1 MKKKIFFWI
10 LIQFVFVACISQTPD
25 QLLNNWSAKSPIEKI
40 YLHLDRENYIAG
52 ETVWFKA
59 YLYSDYQPDTISTSV
74 YVELLNKASAII
86 SRKVLP
92 VFLGNTN
99 GQIELPDSLL
109 TGNYTIRAYTL
120 TMMNQD
126 PAFLYKKN
134 VFIYGQKDKSGNSA
148 VRISEN
154 LQIEFF
160 PEGGNLVSGVTNTI
174 AFKATDSGGL
184 PLDIKGVLRS
194 EKKEITSFVSYHDG
208 MGMFELMPLAGE
220 KYYVEIDEDTSHKK
234 YYLPEQTDKGI
245 ALSIIPHPQ
254 GNFFEIRQK
263 RDDLAFI
270 ASYMIGQMQ
279 HHVVFKQEFHGNS
292 EQMQG
297 VINTQNLNSGILQV
311 TIFNKDNAPLAER
324 LCFVDNKEYLQE
336 AKLIADTLDFKAR
349 QKNHFSIVFKDTI
362 QANISVSVSDAEL
375 LSSSVRTDNIFS
387 SLLLTSDLKGYVYN
401 PAYYFADTNDS
412 VKTALD
418 LLMMTNGWRRFKWTE
433 SAKKVFPS
441 AKDNRYITLSGKVNI
456 RGTKK
461 PFADKQVLLMIM
473 GTIRKRSPHL
483 LQTDN
488 QGKFFIDSLLFFDKN
503 RLLFTDIR
511 GKKSQYIDVALDA
524 DSLHKIISLP
534 HSEGI
539 NTQVVVGNYFTKW
552 QMDYDA
558 ILKAEGLMLE
568 AVTVKVHRKSAME
581 ELQER
586 YTTGLF
592 GGNASS
598 AIDLVNNPEETTP
611 YQNVFEYLQ
620 FRVPGLQIFRDGLD
634 YSIFYRQ
641 VATVSSM
648 GNIPMTLFLDEVET
662 DASFISAIPA
672 NQIALVKI
680 FSSFAGAA
688 GNAPGA
694 VLAIYTKKGADYVSS
709 SGFANLSFYNGYS
722 VIKEFYS
729 PDYKL
734 KQNEDKPDTRIT
746 LAWRP
751 DIFVNAANA
760 RIPVAFYNNDRTK
773 KYKVVVEGIT
783 VSGKIICI
791 EKTISPGH
799 KGF

>member
-1 MKKKIFFWI
+1 MLLFLCVVMLGK
-10 LIQFVFVACISQTPD
+10 VSAQTQKPED
-25 QLLNNWSAKSPIEKI
+25 WLNIWSKKSPIEKI

-52 ETVWFKA
+52 ETIWFKA
-59 YLYSDYQPDTISTSV
+59 YLYSDYQPDTISTSL
-74 YVELLNKASAII
+74 YVELLNTSFETIN
-86 SRKVLP
+86 RKVLP
-92 VFLGNTN
+92 VFLGNTI

-109 TGNYTIRAYTL
+109 TGNYIIRAYTL

-126 PAFLYKKN
+126 PAFLYKKSIL
-134 VFIYGQKDKSGNSA
+134 IYGQKDKAGNSA
-148 VRISEN
+148 GRISEN
-154 LQIEFF
+154 LRIDFF
-160 PEGGNLVSGVTNTI
+160 PEGGNLISGVTNTI

-184 PLDIKGVLRS
+184 PLDIKGVVRS
-194 EKKEITSFVSYHDG
+194 EKSEVTFFRSYHDG

-220 KYYVEIDEDTSHKK
+220 KYYVEIDKDTLHKK
-234 YYLPEQTDKGI
+234 YYLPEQADKGI

-263 RDDLAFI
+263 TNDPAFI

-279 HHVVFKQEFHGNS
+279 HHVVFKQEFQGNN
-292 EQMQG
+292 EQLQG

-311 TIFNKDNAPLAER
+311 TIFNKNDAPLAER
-324 LCFVDNKEYLQE
+324 LCFVDNKEYLQQAE
-336 AKLIADTLDFKAR
+336 LITDTLDFTAR

-362 QANISVSVSDAEL
+362 QANISVSVTDAEL
-375 LSSSVRTDNIFS
+375 LSSSGKTDNIFS
-387 SLLLTSDLKGYVYN
+387 SLLLTSDLKGYVHN
-401 PAYYFADTNDS
+401 PAYYFANTNDS

-418 LLMMTNGWRRFKWTE
+418 LLMMTNGWRRFKWME
-433 SAKKVFPS
+433 LAKQAFSSAG
-441 AKDNRYITLSGKVNI
+441 DNRYITLSGKVNI

-483 LQTDN
+483 LQTDD

-511 GKKSQYIDVALDA
+511 GKKSQYIDVTLDA
-524 DSLHKIISLP
+524 DSLHKIFSLP
-534 HSEGI
+534 QPEGI
-539 NTQVVVGNYFTKW
+539 NTQASGRDYFSKW

-568 AVTVKVHRKSAME
+568 GVTVKVHKKSAME
-581 ELQER
+581 ELQEK

-592 GGNASS
+592 AGDASR
-598 AIDLVNNPEETTP
+598 AIDLVNHPEEITP
-611 YQNVFEYLQ
+611 YQNIFDYLQ
-620 FRVPGLQIFRDGLD
+620 FRVSGLQIFRDGLD

-680 FSSFAGAA
+680 FSSFAGAV

-694 VLAIYTKKGADYVSS
+694 VLAIYTKKGADYVNS

-722 VIKEFYS
+722 VVKEFFS
-729 PDYKL
+729 PDYKAN
-734 KQNEDKPDTRIT
+734 QNEDKPDTRIT

-773 KYKVVVEGIT
+773 KYKVVVEGMT
-783 VSGKIICI
+783 VSGKMICI
-791 EKTISPGH
+791 EKTISPGQ